1 MKNIPET
8 ITGEKDCKQSAFLR
22 FVRKSVLFAMPFW
35 ALIAL
40 YVYDDPFMVLRKYE
54 VYDSDVMLNE
64 QHVGWQIY
72 RNHKDSMR
80 FNSFI
85 LGNSCTVAFRCGE
98 WEKYLD
104 PGDRAIRLFGNAESM
119 KAISLKL
126 RALDREDA
134 EIKNVLMVLDRN
146 SLARFDLLTGAS
158 HILPAAVSGR
168 NPFAVQMEFM
178 QAFAMPDFLF
188 PYLKYRITGHVDPDM
203 KRMNPYGKIRDSK
216 NNDGFNPRE
225 KMIGKEGESYWK
237 NRKNEFPK
245 RDAALTIAEPAIF
258 HRQRMV
264 LDEIMEVL
272 RRHGTSIRVLISPD
286 YNQKKL
292 HPDDLKVLQS
302 IFGKENVYDFSGIN
316 EFTKDYHN
324 YYEAGHYR
332 PLLGNKL
339 LEIIYKRQIP
349 DKHKKYEMGSDVLPV
364 K

>member
-1 MKNIPET
+1 MENIQET
-8 ITGEKDCKQSAFLR
+8 ITGESLRKRQAFLR
-22 FVRKSVLFAMPFW
+22 LVRKSVLFAMPFW
-35 ALIAL
+35 ALISL

-64 QHVGWQIY
+64 QQVGWQIY
-72 RNHKDSMR
+72 RNHKDSVH

-85 LGNSCTVAFRCGE
+85 LGNSCAMAFRCGE
-98 WEKYLD
+98 WEKYLV

-126 RALDREDA
+126 RALDREGA
-134 EIKNVLMVLDRN
+134 EIKNVLMILDRT
-146 SLARFDLLTGAS
+146 SLSRFELLTGAG

-168 NPFAVQMEFM
+168 NPFTVQLEFL
-178 QAFAMPDFLF
+178 QAFATPDFLF
-188 PYLKYRITGHVDPDM
+188 PYLKYRITGNVEPDM
-203 KRMNPYGKIRDSK
+203 KRMNPHGRIRDSK
-216 NNDGFNPRE
+216 NNDAFNPRE
-225 KMIGKEGESYWK
+225 KQIEQEGEAYWE
-237 NRKNEFPK
+237 NRKKEFPE
-245 RDAALTIAEPAIF
+245 RDGTATIAEPAIF

-292 HPDDLKVLQS
+292 HPDDREILQG

-316 EFTKDYHN
+316 EFTEDYHN

-339 LEIIYKRQIP
+339 LERIYKRQ
-349 DKHKKYEMGSDVLPV
+349 
-364 K
+364 

>member
-1 MKNIPET
+1 MENIQET
-8 ITGEKDCKQSAFLR
+8 ITDESLRKRQAFLR
-22 FVRKSVLFAMPFW
+22 LVRKSVLFAIPFW

-54 VYDSDVMLNE
+54 IYDSDVMLNE
-64 QHVGWQIY
+64 QQVGWQIY
-72 RNHKDSMR
+72 RNHKDSVH

-85 LGNSCTVAFRCGE
+85 LGNSCAMAFRCGE
-98 WEKYLD
+98 WEKYLA

-126 RALDREDA
+126 RALDREGA
-134 EIKNVLMVLDRN
+134 EIKNVLMILDRT
-146 SLARFDLLTGAS
+146 SLSRFELLTGAS

-168 NPFAVQMEFM
+168 NPFTVQLEFL
-178 QAFAMPDFLF
+178 QAFATPDFLF
-188 PYLKYRITGHVDPDM
+188 PYLKYRITGNVEPDM
-203 KRMNPYGKIRDSK
+203 KRMNPHGRIRDSK
-216 NNDGFNPRE
+216 NNDAFNPRE
-225 KMIGKEGESYWK
+225 KQIEQEGELPV
-237 NRKNEFPK
+237 E
-245 RDAALTIAEPAIF
+245 RDGTATIAEPAIF

-292 HPDDLKVLQS
+292 HPDDREILQG

-316 EFTKDYHN
+316 EFTEDYHN

-339 LEIIYKRQIP
+339 LERIYKRQ
-349 DKHKKYEMGSDVLPV
+349 
-364 K
+364 

>member
-1 MKNIPET
+1 MENIQET
-8 ITGEKDCKQSAFLR
+8 ITGESLRKRQAFLR
-22 FVRKSVLFAMPFW
+22 LVRKSVLFAIPFW

-54 VYDSDVMLNE
+54 IYDSDVMLNE
-64 QHVGWQIY
+64 QQVGWQIY
-72 RNHKDSMR
+72 RNHKDSVH

-85 LGNSCTVAFRCGE
+85 LGNSCAMAFRCGE
-98 WEKYLD
+98 WEKYLV

-126 RALDREDA
+126 RALDR
-134 EIKNVLMVLDRN
+134 I
-146 SLARFDLLTGAS
+146 SLSRFELLTGAG

-168 NPFAVQMEFM
+168 NPFTVQLEFL
-178 QAFAMPDFLF
+178 QAFATPDFLF
-188 PYLKYRITGHVDPDM
+188 PYLKYRITGNVEPDM
-203 KRMNPYGKIRDSK
+203 KRMNPHGRIRDSK
-216 NNDGFNPRE
+216 NNDAFNPRE
-225 KMIGKEGESYWK
+225 KQIEQEGEAYWE
-237 NRKNEFPK
+237 NRKKEFPE
-245 RDAALTIAEPAIF
+245 RDGTATIAEPAIF

-292 HPDDLKVLQS
+292 HPDDREILQG

-316 EFTKDYHN
+316 EFTEDYHN

-339 LEIIYKRQIP
+339 LERIYKRQ
-349 DKHKKYEMGSDVLPV
+349 
-364 K
+364 